1 LSRFGCGWRI
11 NLALAQNAIPAARR
25 DVLPQGRSPE
35 LFFLKP
41 ALRQY
46 ALRLFQAADDHKTHE
61 LLGAQHIKPLIQNR
75 ALWKNQTEE
84 MLPGHDGKTNVV
96 HDEAGTLYC
105 YDQASAVPVKHKLA
119 L

>member
-1 LSRFGCGWRI
+1 VEEPDR
-11 NLALAQNAIPAARR
+11 
-25 DVLPQGRSPE
+25 
-35 LFFLKP
+35 
-41 ALRQY
+41 
-46 ALRLFQAADDHKTHE
+46 
-61 LLGAQHIKPLIQNR
+61 
-75 ALWKNQTEE
+75 E